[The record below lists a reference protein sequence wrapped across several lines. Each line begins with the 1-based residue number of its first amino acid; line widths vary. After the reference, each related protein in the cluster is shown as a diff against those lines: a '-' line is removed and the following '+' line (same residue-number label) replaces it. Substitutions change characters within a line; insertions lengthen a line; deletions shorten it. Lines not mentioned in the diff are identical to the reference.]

1 MFCVRQSTNIF
12 LKLLYLSLCVYL
24 DKYHEVLF
32 KKKKKQRA
40 YLSIMMIKYLNHDY
54 NFQQKILKNRTQLN
68 YNTTDFFC

>member
-32 KKKKKQRA
+32 KKKKKTKS
-40 YLSIMMIKYLNHDY
+40 LSKYNDDQI
-54 NFQQKILKNRTQLN
+54 FES
-68 YNTTDFFC
+68 